1 MRRFALRWIISFVSI
16 FVAAELFGLIS
27 VNTGSTLVVAV
38 LVLSVLNAILKP
50 VLILITLPINFMTLG
65 LFTVVINTVLLK
77 LTDSIVPGFEV
88 GGFLNALL
96 ASVVISILSVL
107 FGQIVDRDRRARIVV
122 HRDR

>member
-27 VNTGSTLVVAV
+27 VSTGSTLVAAV